1 MKRKTILFPFD
12 DADVI
17 SEKIV
22 RLTKIVGKD
31 NIVKDGL
38 KLNPPEV
45 IIRCDK
51 KRWKEVKFKLEL
63 YKVYY

>member
-1 MKRKTILFPFD
+1 MKRRTILFPFD

-17 SEKIV
+17 SE
-22 RLTKIVGKD
+22 KIVGKD